1 MPDNNQSKEYRVE
14 LDVYNGPLDLLL
26 YLIKRDELD
35 IYDIPLAHIT
45 EQYCNYV
52 EVIKKV
58 DLTLAG
64 EFMVM
69 AASLIELKT
78 RMLLPRPVAEQD
90 QEDVL
95 DPRLE
100 LVRQLLEYKRF
111 KDAARELGESAQ
123 VAASRYPPALRKEDL
138 GLDKDSENLDLRD
151 VAVWDLLQAF
161 DKLMAATLA
170 GKYQHEV
177 VYDDTP
183 IDLHAADIMDRLATE
198 GPLSFNDIFRGRVNK
213 SEIIGLFLALLE
225 LIKQKR
231 IRAEQSTTT
240 DEIYIFPIAVGDQE
254 VATEEPADSPEPE

>member
-1 MPDNNQSKEYRVE
+1 MSDDSQSKEYRVK

-26 YLIKRDELD
+26 YLIRRDELD
-35 IYDIPLAHIT
+35 IYDIPIAHIT
-45 EQYCNYV
+45 DQYCKYV
-52 EVIKKV
+52 EVIKDV

-78 RMLLPRPVAEQD
+78 RMLLPRAPAEQGD
-90 QEDVL
+90 EDVL

-111 KDAARELGESAQ
+111 KDAAKELGESAQ
-123 VAASRYPPALRKEDL
+123 VAAARYRSALRKESL
-138 GLDKDSENLDLRD
+138 GLDKQSEDLDLRD
-151 VAVWDLLQAF
+151 VAVWDLLEAF
-161 DKLMAATLA
+161 DKLMEATLA

-177 VYDDTP
+177 IYDDTP
-183 IDLHAADIMDRLATE
+183 IDLHEADIMDRLIKE
-198 GPLSFNDIFRGRVNK
+198 GPLSFNEIFRGRFNK

-231 IRAEQSTTT
+231 VRAEQSAATE
-240 DEIYIFPIAVGDQE
+240 EIYIFPVTEDEQE
-254 VATEEPADSPEPE
+254 APRAEAADNTEPE

>member
-45 EQYCNYV
+45 EQYCKYV
-52 EVIKKV
+52 EVIKNV
-58 DLTLAG
+58 NLTLAG

-78 RMLLPRPVAEQD
+78 RMLLPRPVAELD

-123 VAASRYPPALRKEDL
+123 VAAARYPPALRKEDL
-138 GLDKDSENLDLRD
+138 GLDQDSENLDLRD
-151 VAVWDLLQAF
+151 VAVWDQLEAF

-183 IDLHAADIMDRLATE
+183 IDLHEADIMDRLTTE
-198 GPLSFNDIFRGRVNK
+198 GPLSFNDIFRGRINK

-231 IRAEQSTTT
+231 IRAEQSTVT
-240 DEIYIFPIAVGDQE
+240 DEIYIFPITPEEQEAV
-254 VATEEPADSPEPE
+254 AEEPGDSPEPE

>member
-1 MPDNNQSKEYRVE
+1 MADNSQSKEYRVE

-35 IYDIPLAHIT
+35 IYDIPIAHIT
-45 EQYCNYV
+45 EQYCKYV
-52 EVIKKV
+52 GVIKKV

-78 RMLLPRPVAEQD
+78 RMLLPRPTAEQG
-90 QEDVL
+90 EEEIL

-111 KDAARELGESAQ
+111 KDAARELGESAEI
-123 VAASRYPPALRKEDL
+123 AATRYPPALRTETL
-138 GLDKDSENLDLRD
+138 GLDKRSDELDLQD
-151 VAVWDLLQAF
+151 VAVWDLLEAF

-183 IDLHAADIMDRLATE
+183 IDLHEADIMDRLGSE
-198 GPLSFNDIFRGRVNK
+198 GSLSFNDIFRGRVNK

-225 LIKQKR
+225 LIRKKR
-231 IRAEQSTTT
+231 VRAEQSTMT
-240 DEIYIFPIAVGDQE
+240 DEIYIFP
-254 VATEEPADSPEPE
+254 VAAEAQKSLAEELDNDSE